1 MDAASHSPVSPSV
14 YQSMNRGAVQPP
26 PQSFARPPSTKDD
39 VSDSCSAVTLSAL
52 LTRPQAPPPTRADPM
67 SLSSIMSS
75 GADNEPPAK
84 PQQPS
89 PFGSDHH
96 RVTKPT
102 QNPLF
107 VKQEQVPSP
116 APADLLPHENG
127 YTKQASYEPF
137 AAVHPAEH
145 NAPRELPL
153 PDEAE
158 VQAALAHIETTQMN
172 DLDPAGI
179 PHERE
184 MYVQRSRKRAL
195 DVASAEDNKRKV
207 RLQSISIQYT

>member
-1 MDAASHSPVSPSV
+1 
-14 YQSMNRGAVQPP
+14 MNRGAVQPP

-75 GADNEPPAK
+75 GADNEPSAK

-96 RVTKPT
+96 RVAKPT

-107 VKQEQVPSP
+107 VKQEQMPSP

-127 YTKQASYEPF
+127 YSKQASYEPF
-137 AAVHPAEH
+137 AAVHPTEH
-145 NAPRELPL
+145 DAPRELPL

-184 MYVQRSRKRAL
+184 MYIQRSRKRAL
-195 DVASAEDNKRKV
+195 DVASTEDNKRKV
-207 RLQSISIQYT
+207 RL